1 MSTSAKLLASKSPVN
16 IEVPLEGFNSKDN
29 QGEKVVE
36 ENGDGEMGDK
46 EEYKELKEAE
56 EHPEEIPIA
65 NTDNALSALL
75 KSNNLSEIDWDTYK
89 KLKTT
94 GPNIESGIVK

>member
-1 MSTSAKLLASKSPVN
+1 
-16 IEVPLEGFNSKDN
+16 
-29 QGEKVVE
+29 
-36 ENGDGEMGDK
+36 MGDK

-75 KSNNLSEIDWDTYK
+75 KSNNLSEIDWET
-89 KLKTT
+89 
-94 GPNIESGIVK
+94 